1 MNTDLAFID
10 PLLGLIYS
18 PIEIVINTLL
28 AFILGIFI
36 SFIYKKSHKGLSYSQ
51 SFMLT
56 LVFLTIIISL
66 VMMIIGN
73 NVARAFALVGA
84 LSIIRFRTV
93 VKDTKDTAYIF
104 MCLCAGMACGTSSYF
119 LGIFGTIFF
128 ATVALSL
135 DYFNYGTFYKS
146 EFILIFRSSNKSSD
160 EYTSIINK
168 FTKSA
173 NLIHLEQSGD
183 GQSIKL
189 NYDAVLI
196 NDTDPEEIIRELA
209 KIESL
214 SEISLVASKHD
225 IDY

>member
-1 MNTDLAFID
+1 M
-10 PLLGLIYS
+10 
-18 PIEIVINTLL
+18 
-28 AFILGIFI
+28 
-36 SFIYKKSHKGLSYSQ
+36 
-51 SFMLT
+51 
-56 LVFLTIIISL
+56 
-66 VMMIIGN
+66 
-73 NVARAFALVGA
+73 
-84 LSIIRFRTV
+84 
-93 VKDTKDTAYIF
+93 
-104 MCLCAGMACGTSSYF
+104 
-119 LGIFGTIFF
+119 
-128 ATVALSL
+128 
-135 DYFNYGTFYKS
+135 
-146 EFILIFRSSNKSSD
+146 IFRSSNKSSD

-196 NDTDPEEIIRELA
+196 NDIDPEEIIRELA